1 MLIASSVISLT
12 SLTLWIALGVYVSM
26 NGESYHDSTTTKMMC
41 MISSMSICKFCFF
54 VEGEDSGKWCQDN
67 SLSETAAP
75 NSVKNGLVIACF
87 LFALLTVV
95 EWVSCV
101 IILRCGATPS
111 STTK

>member
-1 MLIASSVISLT
+1 MYPVHKFASSLIFS
-12 SLTLWIALGVYVSM
+12 
-26 NGESYHDSTTTKMMC
+26 D
-41 MISSMSICKFCFF
+41 F
-54 VEGEDSGKWCQDN
+54 VEGEDSGNWRQDN
-67 SLSETAAP
+67 SLCETAAP

-111 STTK
+111 FTAK

>member
-1 MLIASSVISLT
+1 MNPVHKFASSLI
-12 SLTLWIALGVYVSM
+12 VS
-26 NGESYHDSTTTKMMC
+26 D
-41 MISSMSICKFCFF
+41 F
-54 VEGEDSGKWCQDN
+54 VEGEDSGKWRQDN
-67 SLSETAAP
+67 SLCETAAP

-111 STTK
+111 SAAK